1 MGSIMDIVSESR
13 GGITL
18 NWLKTHGF
26 KKRRWG
32 SPAAR
37 KHEDSVFYEMD
48 IYGRDSESA
57 FPDSLTYIGSVMYF
71 PETFNGYTY
80 FGSSCYGHGVVTK
93 KMVISFDHRY
103 WEVNNQ
109 PNLILNCETKS
120 EFNDAMFALRR
131 ELAERGEELVTDKK
145 LIKEYEKSFQL

>member
-1 MGSIMDIVSESR
+1 MSSIMDIMSEPK

-18 NWLKTHGF
+18 NWLRTHGF

-32 SPAAR
+32 SPAMR
-37 KHEDSVFYEMD
+37 KRNESIFYELD

-57 FPDSLTYIGSVMYF
+57 FPDSLTYIGSAMYF
-71 PETFNGYTY
+71 PETFNAYTY
-80 FGSSCYGHGVVTK
+80 FGSSCYGCGVVAK

-109 PNLILNCETKS
+109 RNLICNCETKA

-131 ELAERGEELVTDKK
+131 ELAERGEEWVTDKK
-145 LIKEYEKSFQL
+145 LIKEYEKSLQL

>member
-1 MGSIMDIVSESR
+1 MGSIMDIMSEPR

-32 SPAAR
+32 SLEAR
-37 KHEDSVFYEMD
+37 KRDDSVFYEMV
-48 IYGRDSESA
+48 IYGRDSESV
-57 FPDSLTYIGSVMYF
+57 FPDLLTYIGSAMYF
-71 PETFNGYTY
+71 PETFNGYIY
-80 FGSSCYGHGVVTK
+80 FGSSCYGHEVVAK
-93 KMVISFDHRY
+93 KLVFSFDHRY

-109 PNLILNCETKS
+109 PNLICNCETKS
-120 EFNDAMFALRR
+120 EFNDAMFAMRR

-145 LIKEYEKSFQL
+145 LIKEYEKSLQL

>member
-1 MGSIMDIVSESR
+1 MDIMSEPK

-18 NWLKTHGF
+18 NWLRTHGF

-32 SPAAR
+32 SPAMR
-37 KHEDSVFYEMD
+37 KRNESIFYELD

-57 FPDSLTYIGSVMYF
+57 FPDSLTYIGSAMYF
-71 PETFNGYTY
+71 PETFNAYTY
-80 FGSSCYGHGVVTK
+80 FGSSCYGCGVVAK

-109 PNLILNCETKS
+109 RNLICNCETKA

-131 ELAERGEELVTDKK
+131 ELAERGEEWVTDKK
-145 LIKEYEKSFQL
+145 LIKEYEKSLQL

>member
-1 MGSIMDIVSESR
+1 MSSIMDIMSEPR

-32 SPAAR
+32 SLEAR

-48 IYGRDSESA
+48 IYSRDLGSISNTI
-57 FPDSLTYIGSVMYF
+57 LTYHGSVMYF
-71 PETFNGYTY
+71 PDTFNGYTY
-80 FGSSCYGHGVVTK
+80 FGSSCYGHGVVAK
-93 KMVISFDHRY
+93 KLVISFDNLY
-103 WEVNNQ
+103 WEVNGQ
-109 PNLILNCETKS
+109 HNLIFNCETKS

-131 ELAERGEELVTDKK
+131 ELAESGDELVTDKK
-145 LIKEYEKSFQL
+145 LIKEYEKFLQS